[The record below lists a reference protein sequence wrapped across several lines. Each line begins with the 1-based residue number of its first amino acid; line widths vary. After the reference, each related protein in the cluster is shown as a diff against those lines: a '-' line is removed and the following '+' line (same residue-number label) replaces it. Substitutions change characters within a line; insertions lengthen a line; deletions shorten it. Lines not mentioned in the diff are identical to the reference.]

1 MSQSPPAPPGWF
13 PDPSGRHQFR
23 WWDGAAFSDQVA
35 DGGVVG
41 ADDGAGPV
49 TPLIGGPAVPRPV
62 GPPWAAAPVDA
73 GGFVVVA
80 GSGPPRW
87 VYAAGGLGLVALLV
101 AGTFLVL
108 DLADDGGSGFGELT
122 GEVDGDVGGAH
133 PLRIP
138 AGSVVTVELR
148 PDDDDFDPRVAFV
161 VDEESLDALE
171 EAFDGTDLQDAFGA
185 DQATEA
191 GELFEE
197 LDLGAIDVDVEHRVT
212 GIYFVDLEFE
222 GEDEELVLLA
232 PIAVDGTLVVGGGF
246 AETEG
251 SYELTVERVAVD
263 RGADGDDFV
272 DGVLDA
278 GNLPRDTR
286 DLVED
291 LLDRLGG

>member
-1 MSQSPPAPPGWF
+1 MPGWF

-41 ADDGAGPV
+41 TDAGRGPGGPPGAG
-49 TPLIGGPAVPRPV
+49 PV
-62 GPPWAAAPVDA
+62 GPPWSAAPVA
-73 GGFVVVA
+73 PGGFVVVP
-80 GSGPPRW
+80 SRGPPAW
-87 VYAAGGLGLVALLV
+87 VYVAGGVGLVALLG

-108 DLADDGGSGFGELT
+108 DRDDGGSGFGELT

-133 PLRIP
+133 SLRIP

-148 PDDDDFDPRVAFV
+148 PDDDDFDTRVAFV

-171 EAFDGTDLQDAFGA
+171 EAFGGTDLEDAFGA
-185 DQATEA
+185 DQSVEA

-197 LDLGAIDVDVEHRVT
+197 LDLGAIDVADDGAVT

-232 PIAVDGTLVVGGGF
+232 PIAVEGTLVVGGGF

-251 SYELTVERVAVD
+251 SYELTVERAAVD

-272 DGVLDA
+272 DGVLDDED
-278 GNLPRDTR
+278 LPRGART
-286 DLVED
+286 LVED

>member
-1 MSQSPPAPPGWF
+1 MSQPPPGPPGWF
-13 PDPSGRHQFR
+13 PDPSGRHQVR

-41 ADDGAGPV
+41 TDAGRGPVVPLGAG
-49 TPLIGGPAVPRPV
+49 PV
-62 GPPWAAAPVDA
+62 GPPWSAAP
-73 GGFVVVA
+73 GGFVVVPRR
-80 GSGPPRW
+80 GPPRW
-87 VYAAGGLGLVALLV
+87 VYVAGGLGLVALLG

-108 DLADDGGSGFGELT
+108 DGDDGGSGFGELT

-171 EAFDGTDLQDAFGA
+171 DAFDGTDLEDAFGA
-185 DQATEA
+185 DQSVEA

-197 LDLGAIDVDVEHRVT
+197 LDLGAIDVADDGAVT

-232 PIAVDGTLVVGGGF
+232 PVAVEGTLVVGGGF

-263 RGADGDDFV
+263 GGADGDDFV
-272 DGVLDA
+272 SNVLDDED
-278 GNLPRDTR
+278 LPRRTR

>member
-1 MSQSPPAPPGWF
+1 MPGWF

-41 ADDGAGPV
+41 TDDGSGPVTALGGGQIRPGPAAGPV
-49 TPLIGGPAVPRPV
+49 
-62 GPPWAAAPVDA
+62 DA
-73 GGFVVVA
+73 SGFVVVSS
-80 GSGPPRW
+80 SGPPRW
-87 VYAAGGLGLVALLV
+87 VYVAGGVGALALIGAGL
-101 AGTFLVL
+101 FLVL
-108 DLADDGGSGFGELT
+108 GADDGGSGFGELT

-148 PDDDDFDPRVAFV
+148 PDDDDFDPRVGFV

-185 DQATEA
+185 DQSVDA

-197 LDLGAIDVDVEHRVT
+197 LDLGAIDVDDEDRVT

-222 GEDEELVLLA
+222 GEREELVLLA
-232 PIAVDGTLVVGGGF
+232 PVAVDGTLVVGGGF

-263 RGADGDDFV
+263 GGADGDDFV
-272 DGVLDA
+272 DNVLDDE
-278 GNLPRDTR
+278 NLPRSTR
-286 DLVED
+286 NLVED